1 MTCFTHKFAVAMV
14 LLLFPHFAAARPQY
28 HQSPTD
34 LADEQQK
41 AREEARKAWAE
52 QCGAAFEAAHP
63 GRGLY
68 FLTGP
73 ETGYYWKVGKAIT
86 TVVAENT
93 SHNDGPPLEIEPIVT
108 GQTTCNLL
116 GLEAGKVA
124 FALVQSDIAHDAW
137 FGHPPV
143 RRAPAQDIT
152 LVSPL
157 FVEAVHI
164 VTRPHLNLA
173 QLSDLRG
180 RRVWLGTENSLTVLT
195 ASRIL
200 EAAGLTSRDI
210 AALDGRTDQK
220 TCPKPAICQWSSA
233 EALKALRRLDLD
245 AVFQVGSVPFDSLHD
260 AILPTDSD
268 GQLLDAERN
277 KKPCDA
283 VRKARLNEPT
293 LLDSELHLF
302 NLDVNLVER
311 LVADGSYIE
320 QLIPPYGY
328 CQQSATLTVGVRALL
343 LTNLGGSDPVVTRL
357 ASVLNLHQREIET
370 NLRQQ
375 MEVLQKSHG
384 DPITGNPS
392 RLSLL
397 RVPTPPLLAVRYHPT
412 IPGGKIYFN
421 PAKELA
427 ENLAAAAGG
436 LAIAFLALYR
446 FRRFVGPWL
455 ARRGGLAAGL
465 AAPVLLWVATSVML
479 KNLEGSVN
487 EDFNTLFKSLLSTF
501 EELLTYLTFGTFGTL
516 GNAPVTQTGQTA
528 LNWSG
533 RIFVA
538 ACGLLLVPAFLR
550 SWWPKSWAIAKNWL
564 MCLGHPRVPSPSP
577 ASFASAAATPT
588 ADSPGAPDHGVP
600 FHPTP

>member
-1 MTCFTHKFAVAMV
+1 MGRAVRRCIRG
-14 LLLFPHFAAARPQY
+14 RP
-28 HQSPTD
+28 
-34 LADEQQK
+34 
-41 AREEARKAWAE
+41 
-52 QCGAAFEAAHP
+52 P

-343 LTNLGGSDPVVTRL
+343 LTNLGGIRSGGDTLGICAQSPSARDRDESAPADGSVAEVARRPHHRKPLKTF
-357 ASVLNLHQREIET
+357 ASPRAHTASSVRCAIIRRSQGAKSTSTPRKSLPKT
-370 NLRQQ
+370 WRQQ
-375 MEVLQKSHG
+375 PG
-384 DPITGNPS
+384 DWRSRFWRYTG
-392 RLSLL
+392 
-397 RVPTPPLLAVRYHPT
+397 
-412 IPGGKIYFN
+412 F
-421 PAKELA
+421 
-427 ENLAAAAGG
+427 AG
-436 LAIAFLALYR
+436 L
-446 FRRFVGPWL
+446 GPWL
-455 ARRGGLAAGL
+455 ARRGGLAAW
-465 AAPVLLWVATSVML
+465 LLRCCCGWP
-479 KNLEGSVN
+479 
-487 EDFNTLFKSLLSTF
+487 LL
-501 EELLTYLTFGTFGTL
+501 
-516 GNAPVTQTGQTA
+516 
-528 LNWSG
+528 
-533 RIFVA
+533 
-538 ACGLLLVPAFLR
+538 
-550 SWWPKSWAIAKNWL
+550 
-564 MCLGHPRVPSPSP
+564 
-577 ASFASAAATPT
+577 
-588 ADSPGAPDHGVP
+588 
-600 FHPTP
+600 